1 MRSLS
6 SRHEL
11 ITFAL
16 PKQNFVIKDNHH
28 TLMLVTD
35 LFASKTL
42 FTNCTERKIILPLCK
57 QYIFVFSSFF
67 LPIVS
72 RTLTMWLVFFPLIHC
87 FHGRVVMNKI
97 FWIQAGHIRYL
108 QSEMTGVV
116 TLKLRPWT
124 ALEEHWHQDLT
135 MHRNSLSYG
144 FLKHLILRIREWH
157 APTQW
162 QM

>member
-28 TLMLVTD
+28 TLMLVND

-42 FTNCTERKIILPLCK
+42 LTNCTEIKIILPLCK

-67 LPIVS
+67 YLLYLVLLLCDLVSFLSFIVF
-72 RTLTMWLVFFPLIHC
+72 M
-87 FHGRVVMNKI
+87 
-97 FWIQAGHIRYL
+97 AG
-108 QSEMTGVV
+108 
-116 TLKLRPWT
+116 
-124 ALEEHWHQDLT
+124 
-135 MHRNSLSYG
+135 
-144 FLKHLILRIREWH
+144 
-157 APTQW
+157 
-162 QM
+162 